1 MAVLA
6 GGIAGSGLLDGM
18 GAVDSRLPLLQ
29 RSATRDFTLVA
40 IDAPSLQKL
49 GVWPWSRALHA
60 ALIDRLMAASAQ
72 EIAFDVDFSARSTD
86 GSDAALEDALAR
98 ADGHVVLA
106 AFRQPAPE
114 GEGFTYA
121 RPLDRF
127 RPYVRLASINVRP
140 DEDGRVRRF
149 AAWDDWP
156 EGPIPTMATVLA
168 GADPAALPPLFHID
182 FGIRPD
188 TIPRLSFADVLEGR
202 FDPRLV
208 AGKRILVG
216 ATAIELGDIAAVPAW
231 TALPGVLIEAVAAES
246 ILQKRMMLPPP
257 RLLAIALCGGIVL
270 LLGPGLLGCS
280 WRFGLLVAGTSLL
293 GVNLMGLVIE
303 RNFAVVAS
311 TAPYAAAI
319 IIAYAS
325 SLVGRI
331 EQQGLRLFAQ
341 GRALDHSELLTR
353 NIADH
358 AFDGLIVTDAA
369 GIIQTFNPAA
379 VRMFGIAK
387 EIAIGRSLTT
397 LFAGDASP
405 PFGGKDASPA
415 SAMDTT
421 LLAQTL
427 ASGAPREVIAQR
439 AGGGE
444 FPADLAV
451 AEMRDGEFSGYVAL
465 VRDISARKR
474 AEATASRARQRLL
487 DAIESIAEGF
497 ALYDAQDRLV
507 HANRRYRELFSTP
520 RAPVAPGRV
529 YGDIMRD
536 YAFSGAVSGPPA
548 AREVWWQTAMAHH
561 GDPQEAFE
569 HRTAEGH
576 WLLVGEQRTAEGG
589 IAVVVADIT
598 AAKERESDLE
608 RARKE
613 AELANRGKSEFLA
626 NMSHELRT
634 PLNAII
640 GFSELME
647 HQTFGPLGHGN
658 YRDYAH
664 DIRESGQH
672 LLDIINDVLDLSRIE
687 AGKLTLNEAPID
699 LDRVLAG
706 TLRIVQQRAHEAEL
720 AHVDSTERG
729 LPPLHADERIVKQ
742 CLINLL
748 SNAIK
753 FTPKGGRV
761 ELTTRRTPE
770 GGLCFE
776 IIDNG
781 IGIAAGDL
789 DRVMAPFVQ
798 ADGSHQRRHN
808 GTGLGLP
815 LVKSFMTLH
824 GGRLDLTSELG
835 VGTRVAISF
844 PAHRMMPPRAIAV

>member
-1 MAVLA
+1 
-6 GGIAGSGLLDGM
+6 
-18 GAVDSRLPLLQ
+18 
-29 RSATRDFTLVA
+29 
-40 IDAPSLQKL
+40 
-49 GVWPWSRALHA
+49 
-60 ALIDRLMAASAQ
+60 
-72 EIAFDVDFSARSTD
+72 
-86 GSDAALEDALAR
+86 
-98 ADGHVVLA
+98 
-106 AFRQPAPE
+106 
-114 GEGFTYA
+114 
-121 RPLDRF
+121 
-127 RPYVRLASINVRP
+127 
-140 DEDGRVRRF
+140 
-149 AAWDDWP
+149 
-156 EGPIPTMATVLA
+156 
-168 GADPAALPPLFHID
+168 
-182 FGIRPD
+182 
-188 TIPRLSFADVLEGR
+188 
-202 FDPRLV
+202 
-208 AGKRILVG
+208 
-216 ATAIELGDIAAVPAW
+216 
-231 TALPGVLIEAVAAES
+231 
-246 ILQKRMMLPPP
+246 
-257 RLLAIALCGGIVL
+257 
-270 LLGPGLLGCS
+270 
-280 WRFGLLVAGTSLL
+280 
-293 GVNLMGLVIE
+293 GLVIE

-387 EIAIGRSLTT
+387 DIAIGRSLTT

-405 PFGGKDASPA
+405 PHGGKEGPPHGGKSGPPFGGKGDPPA
-415 SAMDTT
+415 SATETT
-421 LLAQTL
+421 LLAQAL

-569 HRTAEGH
+569 HRTADGH

-608 RARKE
+608 RARKD

-720 AHVDSTERG
+720 ALVDSTERG